1 MHIRMVVLALAL
13 GPAVLE
19 AQQPADTTKADS
31 ARAKADTTHPRELQ
45 EITVTA
51 APAKRDV
58 PLGSVTITPA
68 VIAQTPAINTVDLI
82 RQTAGVEA
90 HDQGQGPGF
99 ASDLAIRGFSSDHST
114 DMALWIDGV
123 PINEPVNGHA
133 EGYNDWSLLMP
144 QSVRQMDVYKGPTSA
159 LYGNFALAGT
169 VNIRTLERMQ
179 GSNLSLEGGSYG
191 RIEGSALTGVDKDRT
206 GAVFGIRGVTENGWR
221 PNSDYS
227 LGQGHARVVHDLSES
242 TSIDAG
248 VELYAAGWNSPGFIT
263 AQDYQAGHFDQVAN
277 PTDGGFK
284 HHGQERVSLR
294 VLTGSSS
301 IWRSTL
307 YATQGRWQLFLT
319 TPPEGG
325 ATEGSGSQ
333 VEEEDHRYGFG
344 LTSALTWTLPRGDVT
359 VGVEG
364 RWDHSHYENY
374 FTTSRSRDSSQV
386 LVTARQASGAVF
398 LESTYDVLQR
408 LSLTIGG
415 RYEAQDTESEPDGG
429 STLTDT
435 KDVFVPKFGALYRI
449 PGFGGLYA
457 NVSRGY
463 RRTDGVIE
471 DPSVPFITAWAYE
484 GGVKVD
490 LKQVTA
496 SAALFQ
502 VDVSNEQTFDPITLT
517 STSGGKSRRKGVEL
531 GLQAQMTPGLSV
543 SGDFT
548 AVDAKY
554 QNLVTEDGD
563 TLSGTRVFNTARFV
577 GSFAVALAPPS
588 SSWNLRLSSN
598 LVGPYTPFDEPGVE
612 LTTYA
617 LLHLSGGIRF
627 GHALVTIG
635 IRNLL
640 DDAYP
645 ELRAGGFVSPGQPRS
660 VYGTARYLF

>member
-1 MHIRMVVLALAL
+1 M
-13 GPAVLE
+13 
-19 AQQPADTTKADS
+19 
-31 ARAKADTTHPRELQ
+31 
-45 EITVTA
+45 
-51 APAKRDV
+51 
-58 PLGSVTITPA
+58 
-68 VIAQTPAINTVDLI
+68 
-82 RQTAGVEA
+82 
-90 HDQGQGPGF
+90 
-99 ASDLAIRGFSSDHST
+99 
-114 DMALWIDGV
+114 
-123 PINEPVNGHA
+123 
-133 EGYNDWSLLMP
+133 
-144 QSVRQMDVYKGPTSA
+144 
-159 LYGNFALAGT
+159 
-169 VNIRTLERMQ
+169 
-179 GSNLSLEGGSYG
+179 
-191 RIEGSALTGVDKDRT
+191 
-206 GAVFGIRGVTENGWR
+206 
-221 PNSDYS
+221 
-227 LGQGHARVVHDLSES
+227 
-242 TSIDAG
+242 
-248 VELYAAGWNSPGFIT
+248 
-263 AQDYQAGHFDQVAN
+263 
-277 PTDGGFK
+277 
-284 HHGQERVSLR
+284 
-294 VLTGSSS
+294 
-301 IWRSTL
+301 
-307 YATQGRWQLFLT
+307 
-319 TPPEGG
+319 
-325 ATEGSGSQ
+325 
-333 VEEEDHRYGFG
+333 EEEDHRYGFG

-563 TLSGTRVFNTARFV
+563 TLGYS
-577 GSFAVALAPPS
+577 
-588 SSWNLRLSSN
+588 RLQH
-598 LVGPYTPFDEPGVE
+598 GQ
-612 LTTYA
+612 
-617 LLHLSGGIRF
+617 IRRI
-627 GHALVTIG
+627 V
-635 IRNLL
+635 RR
-640 DDAYP
+640 
-645 ELRAGGFVSPGQPRS
+645 RAGAAQLLLEPQAQLESGWS
-660 VYGTARYLF
+660 VHTLR